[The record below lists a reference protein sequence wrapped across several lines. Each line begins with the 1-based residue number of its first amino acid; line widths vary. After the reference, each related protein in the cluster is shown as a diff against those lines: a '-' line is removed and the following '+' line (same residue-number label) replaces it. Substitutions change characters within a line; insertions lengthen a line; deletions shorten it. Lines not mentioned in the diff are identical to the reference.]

1 MSTGRG
7 DDDRA
12 RTRRPPEV
20 GTAPA
25 DQLEP
30 SAPGI
35 RCPPVSVIVDRAL
48 RTAVTVLPRRWRT
61 DRHSALV
68 GLTALRPHLGV
79 AGLGAAGLLR
89 LAGLR
94 RTATAVG
101 LAGAAAAA
109 PALRRVLPRPAGPL
123 PDGPELTVL
132 VANVLLGRADPG
144 ALAATVARERP
155 DVVVLP
161 EAGVAYLDRLL
172 PLLPGYRGWSSV
184 PRGVPDQRGTLV
196 LAAPRAGDLDVRPG
210 EGMRLPHL
218 EVTGGLLGTRTLYA
232 VHTSAPT
239 NPRWTGLWAG
249 ELALI
254 GEWTRARPTPVVAGD
269 LNAVVDHRR
278 LRDAVG
284 GCVDATDGTGR
295 GLVATFPSSLPR
307 WAGIRIDHV
316 LVPRGSVTRRHVV
329 LDTPGSDHRAVLVT
343 VRLPDAQEPSR

>member
-1 MSTGRG
+1 MAPVEPCA
-7 DDDRA
+7 A
-12 RTRRPPEV
+12 RV
-20 GTAPA
+20 
-25 DQLEP
+25 
-30 SAPGI
+30 

-61 DRHSALV
+61 DRRSALV

-79 AGLGAAGLLR
+79 AGLGVAGLLR
-89 LAGLR
+89 LTGLR

-109 PALRRVLPRPAGPL
+109 PALRRVLPRPDGPL

-132 VANVLLGRADPG
+132 VANVLLGRADTG
-144 ALAATVARERP
+144 ALAATVTRERP

-172 PLLPGYRGWSSV
+172 PLLGGYRGWSSV
-184 PRGVPDQRGTLV
+184 PPGVPDQRGTVVLV
-196 LAAPRAGDLDVRPG
+196 APRAGEVDVRPG
-210 EGMRLPHL
+210 QGMRLPYL
-218 EVTGGLLGTRTLYA
+218 EVTGGLLGARTLYA

-239 NPRWTGLWAG
+239 NPRWTELWTG

-254 GEWTRARPTPVVAGD
+254 GEWTRTRPAPVVAGD

-278 LRDAVG
+278 LRDASG
-284 GCVDATDGTGR
+284 DCVDATDGTGR
-295 GLVATFPSSLPR
+295 GLVGTFPSSLPR

-329 LDTPGSDHRAVLVT
+329 LETPGSDHRAVLVT
-343 VRLPDAQEPSR
+343 VRLPGAQGPAR